1 MPLSADRCQV
11 TWGPNPLKRV
21 KAGRGRELH
30 VYVYVCRC
38 ICDERAQSMCTTRRY
53 TEVHLG

>member
-30 VYVYVCRC
+30 VYVYVYRC
-38 ICDERAQSMCTTRRY
+38 ICDERAQSMCMCDHEALY
-53 TEVHLG
+53 